1 MIGARF
7 KYCIAL
13 VCLTLLI
20 AAPSAESAKPKPA
33 ASTPSSHHEATIE
46 EVTSKNLER
55 ILLEKDYVAVY
66 WCKNLPD
73 FSNKG

>member
-13 VCLTLLI
+13 ACLTFLI
-20 AAPSAESAKPKPA
+20 ATQGAESAKPKA
-33 ASTPSSHHEATIE
+33 AGSTSSSQHEATIE

-66 WCKNLPD
+66 WCKCGNDNP
-73 FSNKG
+73 